1 MRAARAGRR
10 TPSGG
15 GCINT
20 AQLVVLCL
28 YFFIKHVYEVKWY
41 SYYNQIFISETLQKP
56 IGPAAYTSD
65 FREKRQEHTYGRTFI
80 LGISPIRKI
89 SSNRLTDGI
98 YKSNQSD
105 QSYLTWRT
113 SAIEES
119 KQWRRPW
126 TATAVRR
133 RSIPRTTDILDL
145 LLAAVDVHD
154 LLRRIS
160 SVDRSASTDPC
171 FIRILVLVSFQ
182 VGRPPAGRWGQ
193 EATSSALLERALQSA
208 AAGESCHGPWWCS
221 RAAPPEGV
229 LRRPALAALLT
240 PSSSSFCR
248 YPPHS
253 QNNQSKEC
261 RFSYVDWSI
270 EL

>member
-1 MRAARAGRR
+1 MV
-10 TPSGG
+10 
-15 GCINT
+15 
-20 AQLVVLCL
+20 Q
-28 YFFIKHVYEVKWY
+28 Y

-56 IGPAAYTSD
+56 IGPAAYTSLSD

-89 SSNRLTDGI
+89 SPNRLTDGI
-98 YKSNQSD
+98 YKLNQSD

-133 RSIPRTTDILDL
+133 RSIPGTTGILDL
-145 LLAAVDVHD
+145 LLVAVDVCD

-171 FIRILVLVSFQ
+171 FIRMLVLVSLQ
-182 VGRPPAGRWGQ
+182 VVQPPAGRREQ
-193 EATSSALLERALQSA
+193 EATSLALPMHMPPPTGSRNPHDAIIIFFLQVTTSL
-208 AAGESCHGPWWCS
+208 PK
-221 RAAPPEGV
+221 R
-229 LRRPALAALLT
+229 
-240 PSSSSFCR
+240 
-248 YPPHS
+248 
-253 QNNQSKEC
+253 
-261 RFSYVDWSI
+261 SI
-270 EL
+270 